1 VPNRAFGGGVRRKV
15 MLSYFLYVVS
25 LVNSVNSVNSVSS
38 ANSGFVN
45 RTAKT
50 ELMEGDTA
58 TGGLVVKMGP
68 VMNVHVTVEDVK
80 VISGG
85 PAVASLPA
93 IAKKGSL
100 FGFSQNRVYAIRY
113 GN

>member
-1 VPNRAFGGGVRRKV
+1 

-25 LVNSVNSVNSVSS
+25 LLNSVNS

-45 RTAKT
+45 KTVKT

-58 TGGLVVKMGP
+58 TGGLMVKMGP
-68 VMNVHVTVEDVK
+68 VMNVHVSVEDVK
-80 VISGG
+80 VISGH
-85 PAVASLPA
+85 AVASLPA
-93 IAKKGSL
+93 IARKGSL

>member
-1 VPNRAFGGGVRRKV
+1 

-25 LVNSVNSVNSVSS
+25 LLSSVSS
-38 ANSGFVN
+38 PNSGFVN
-45 RTAKT
+45 KTVKT

-80 VISGG
+80 VISGQ
-85 PAVASLPA
+85 AMASLPA
-93 IAKKGSL
+93 IVKKGSL